1 MKEEPIVPNGI
12 VTQTISFVHTD
23 GKTYFADIDF
33 SSTSG
38 NFLKVIK
45 IYDGIIPFFSKEYKT
60 DKEIEPF
67 LDGQNFTDKYESA
80 LRLLKQKTDAQKVTR
95 EAAIAAATESDML
108 STWNGLTAYQT
119 GQPVVGT
126 ASTTT
131 QPVGTGVTVNVN
143 FAPVGIST
151 AGDVVDFVTS
161 IQPKNNG
168 YINLQYPSDA
178 LYSTKDG
185 GQDYLKISQFT
196 YVPPQRDY
204 FKGTS
209 GQNLGDIFKGGLQRN
224 TNIER
229 FLGVVKLPVPN
240 ELGMSNSVK
249 WGATAANPINA
260 AAFYSTLN
268 TVQAGLGG
276 NIGDAVKNFGQDLAS
291 LTQSVGSG
299 NFGPDKDAGLVLS
312 SYIAKE
318 ILARVNI
325 NVDAAQFITRGT
337 GNTINP
343 NLELLFSSP
352 ELRSFKFNYM
362 FAPNDETEASIV
374 RKILRFFKQ
383 GMAPQSDQSRRLF
396 LGSPNVFK
404 LRYETGENEIIRSL
418 PRYKICALTACT
430 VDYAPGQAYQSYED
444 SNAGSQPVRMA
455 MELNFTELTPIFESD
470 YRNTDE
476 ASVIDALRSS
486 SANNSINEYDV
497 GF

>member
-1 MKEEPIVPNGI
+1 MKKEPIVPNGI
-12 VTQTISFVHTD
+12 ATQTIQFVHTD
-23 GKTYFADIDF
+23 GKIYYAEIDF

-38 NFLKVIK
+38 KFLQVLKVHN
-45 IYDGIIPFFSKEYKT
+45 GFPFFRKEYKT
-60 DKEIEPF
+60 DEELEPF
-67 LDGQNFTDKYESA
+67 LEGQNFKDKYESA
-80 LRLLKQKTDAQKVTR
+80 LSILKTKTDDQKVTR
-95 EAAIAAATESDML
+95 EAAIKAATESGML
-108 STWNGLTAYQT
+108 STWNGINAKGLLD
-119 GQPVVGT
+119 PVVST

-131 QPVGTGVTVNVN
+131 QPVGAGVSVNNN
-143 FAPVGIST
+143 FSPVGIST
-151 AGDVVDFVTS
+151 AGDVEDFVTS

-168 YINLQYPSDA
+168 YINLQYPRDA
-178 LYSTKDG
+178 LYSIKDG

-204 FKGTS
+204 FKGTATQ
-209 GQNLGDIFKGGLQRN
+209 GLGDIFSGGLQRN

-260 AAFYSTLN
+260 AAFYAAMN

-276 NIGDAVKNFGQDLAS
+276 NIGNAVTKFTEDLGS
-291 LTQSVGSG
+291 LTKSIGSG
-299 NFGPDKDAGLVLS
+299 AFAPGEDAGLVLS
-312 SYIAKE
+312 SFIAKE
-318 ILARVNI
+318 ILAKVNI
-325 NVDAAQFITRGT
+325 NVDPAQFITRGT

-362 FAPNDETEASIV
+362 FAPNDDIEAAIV

-383 GMAPQSDQSRRLF
+383 GMAPQRSTGRNLF

-404 LRYETGENEIIRSL
+404 LGYETGENEIIRGL

-444 SNAGSQPVRMA
+444 RFAGSQPVRMA

-470 YRNTDE
+470 YRNAAED
-476 ASVIDALRSS
+476 SVIYALPSVS
-486 SANNSINEYDV
+486 TGNKINEYDV